1 MILKYFHYYKQA
13 LSSSFLGLR
22 WHFRSW
28 WQFSWFWVL
37 LCCVVTRLPAFPASL
52 VSRITPLFFLI
63 ARNDFIL
70 ISGIVRI
77 FAIFAGLVNF
87 GVSGK
92 VIKIFHSLFDLLL
105 GRLVV
110 FFKGVA
116 EGVSDISIDIQ
127 IEVVELVLTVIWAA
141 KWYFKGEAVD
151 YVQIFPEG
159 NLCWWMGTL
168 AAPSLSFWTSKQQS
182 LNWNTLQFFDI
193 SIGNICSLFD
203 PSLVAQ
209 PSAWKTNYIWK
220 YFSSCCVRG
229 CHSKTPTP
237 FQLWSA
243 W

>member
-127 IEVVELVLTVIWAA
+127 IEVVELVLTVI
-141 KWYFKGEAVD
+141 
-151 YVQIFPEG
+151 
-159 NLCWWMGTL
+159 
-168 AAPSLSFWTSKQQS
+168 
-182 LNWNTLQFFDI
+182 
-193 SIGNICSLFD
+193 
-203 PSLVAQ
+203 
-209 PSAWKTNYIWK
+209 
-220 YFSSCCVRG
+220 
-229 CHSKTPTP
+229 
-237 FQLWSA
+237 
-243 W
+243 